1 MAQRLILGIN
11 STRITAA
18 YKNANYRKQFGYSH
32 YGVDMTDKAR
42 KVKTVYASGVGE
54 VVAAG
59 WDDIAGNC
67 CVIIYRNCQ
76 LPYNG
81 GNRDIVIRY
90 FHFDKLFVKKGDRV
104 TKDTK
109 IGNYGN
115 TGNSAGAHLH
125 IECDVDILYPCHTPS
140 ISRSRQIMKRGTDT
154 TLNPTKVLWCKTTKP
169 DCQSVVGSTTS
180 DCYTSADLKYLVTE

>member
-81 GNRDIVIRY
+81 DS
-90 FHFDKLFVKKGDRV
+90 L
-104 TKDTK
+104 
-109 IGNYGN
+109 
-115 TGNSAGAHLH
+115 LP
-125 IECDVDILYPCHTPS
+125 L
-140 ISRSRQIMKRGTDT
+140 
-154 TLNPTKVLWCKTTKP
+154 
-169 DCQSVVGSTTS
+169 
-180 DCYTSADLKYLVTE
+180 